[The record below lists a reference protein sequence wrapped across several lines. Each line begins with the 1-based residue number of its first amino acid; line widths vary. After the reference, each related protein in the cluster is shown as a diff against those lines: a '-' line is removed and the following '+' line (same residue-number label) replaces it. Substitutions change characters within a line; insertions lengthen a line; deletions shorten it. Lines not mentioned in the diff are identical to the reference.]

1 MKVLKEFKEPTN
13 VVITG
18 QWVGGEVEPSLS
30 ITDDEC
36 ILTVRNFKGKKF
48 NLAALGSITI
58 LTEEQFN
65 WFIDSDHYKM
75 YCDDDFGN
83 IEDMYIPIKGYVGN
97 IEAVG
102 VTYDGDET
110 VEWEIEDYFYHQV
123 EDANLI
129 LDIKG
134 EYNFD
139 SMNVNEAKKFLKS
152 NEISKTMINKL

>member
-83 IEDMYIPIKGYVGN
+83 IE
-97 IEAVG
+97 AVG